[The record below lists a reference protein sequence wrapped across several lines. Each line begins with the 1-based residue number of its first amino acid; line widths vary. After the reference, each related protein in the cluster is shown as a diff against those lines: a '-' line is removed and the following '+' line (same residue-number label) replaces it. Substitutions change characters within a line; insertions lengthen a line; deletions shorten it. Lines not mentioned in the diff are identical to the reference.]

1 MRDLMKD
8 HRGSESWGRWSAA
21 ACLVM
26 ACALAW
32 AGKSESL
39 VSTFLLAAFGAY
51 GTSKTTEAI
60 VGVAAP
66 PVTGTGQPQEPLGAG
81 DAKIEAGGAE

>member
-1 MRDLMKD
+1 MKD
-8 HRGSESWGRWSAA
+8 SKGAESWGRWSALF
-21 ACLVM
+21 CLVM

-39 VSTFLLAAFGAY
+39 VSIFLWGAFGAY
-51 GTSKTTEAI
+51 GTSKATEAI

-66 PVTGTGQPQEPLGAG
+66 PVTGESLSVSEPQGVTPG
-81 DAKIEAGGAE
+81 DAKIEAQP